1 MCSVA
6 DPHLQI
12 RGRGG
17 HPDPE
22 IREGAASKKNFFWP
36 FGPHFSLKIRGG
48 GVVPS
53 LGSTTAVDIDCC
65 ACVPLTSKAH
75 LSGTTQDHSILG
87 TIHKQE
93 PITLSLIA
101 QFLQYSPQLLSFTN
115 FKKAKYNKYFKDL
128 YRCVAE

>member
-22 IREGAASKKNFFWP
+22 IREGAASKKNFF
-36 FGPHFSLKIRGG
+36 GP
-48 GVVPS
+48 
-53 LGSTTAVDIDCC
+53 
-65 ACVPLTSKAH
+65 SKAH

>member
-1 MCSVA
+1 M
-6 DPHLQI
+6 
-12 RGRGG
+12 
-17 HPDPE
+17 
-22 IREGAASKKNFFWP
+22 
-36 FGPHFSLKIRGG
+36 
-48 GVVPS
+48 VPS
-53 LGSTTAVDIDCC
+53 RGSTTAVDIDCC